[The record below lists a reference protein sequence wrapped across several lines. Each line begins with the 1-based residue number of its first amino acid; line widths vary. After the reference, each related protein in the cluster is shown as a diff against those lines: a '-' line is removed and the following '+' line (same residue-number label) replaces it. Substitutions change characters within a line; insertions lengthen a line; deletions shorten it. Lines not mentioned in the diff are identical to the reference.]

1 MLAAVHR
8 LENCMSTDEASSV
21 TLERIQLSLDE
32 SPFQR
37 PFRLRAL
44 SFDGALGMVE
54 IRMDFVPAAERSAGT
69 RQFHGGAIA
78 SLIDIAGDY
87 ALLARLGHGVPTID
101 LRIDYLR
108 PAIDT
113 ELIARAVVSKLGRT
127 IAVVDVEVTVNSGK
141 TVALGRGTYGVQ
153 DQ

>member
-1 MLAAVHR
+1 
-8 LENCMSTDEASSV
+8 MSTDELPSL
-21 TLERIQLSLDE
+21 TLERIQQSLDE

-37 PFRLRAL
+37 PFRFRVL
-44 SFDGALGMVE
+44 SFDSAVGVVE
-54 IRMDFVPAAERSAGT
+54 IQMDFVPAAERTADT

-87 ALLARLGHGVPTID
+87 ALFARLGHGVPTID

-113 ELIARAVVSKLGRT
+113 GLIARAVVRRVGRT
-127 IAVVDVEVTVNSGK
+127 IGVVDIEVTATSGK
-141 TVALGRGTYGVQ
+141 TIALGRGTYGVQ
-153 DQ
+153 DR

>member
-78 SLIDIAGDY
+78 SLIDIAGDF
-87 ALLARLGHGVPTID
+87 ALIAVVGHGVPTINF
-101 LRIDYLR
+101 RVDYLR
-108 PAIDT
+108 PAAKTD
-113 ELIARAVVSKLGRT
+113 LHAHARVRRAGRT
-127 IAVVDVEVTVNSGK
+127 IGVVDIDVLDEGGRLI
-141 TVALGRGTYGVQ
+141 ALGRGCYGTQ
-153 DQ
+153 AG

>member
-1 MLAAVHR
+1 MP
-8 LENCMSTDEASSV
+8 TDEASPL
-21 TLERIQLSLDE
+21 TLELIQQSLDE

-37 PFRLRAL
+37 PFGFRVL
-44 SFDGALGMVE
+44 SFDSAVGIVE
-54 IRMDFVPAAERSAGT
+54 IQMDFVPAAERSANT

-87 ALLARLGHGVPTID
+87 ALFARLGHGVPTID
-101 LRIDYLR
+101 LRVDYLR

-113 ELIARAVVSKLGRT
+113 GLIARAVVRRLGRT
-127 IAVVDVEVTVNSGK
+127 IAIVDIEVTAASGK

-153 DQ
+153 DR

>member
-1 MLAAVHR
+1 
-8 LENCMSTDEASSV
+8 MSTDNAPAL
-21 TLERIQLSLDE
+21 TLEHIQQSLDD

-44 SFDGALGMVE
+44 SLDSAAGIVE
-54 IRMDFVPAAERSAGT
+54 IQMPFVPAAERSAGT

-87 ALLARLGHGVPTID
+87 AVLARLGHGVPTID
-101 LRIDYLR
+101 LRVDYLR

-113 ELIARAVVSKLGRT
+113 DLIARAVARKVGRT
-127 IAVVDVEVTVNSGK
+127 IAVVDIEVTAGSGK

-153 DQ
+153 NA

>member
-113 ELIARAVVSKLGRT
+113 ELIARAVVRKLGRT

>member
-1 MLAAVHR
+1 
-8 LENCMSTDEASSV
+8 MSTDEASSL
-21 TLERIQLSLDE
+21 TLERIQQSLDE

-37 PFRLRAL
+37 PFGLRAL
-44 SFDGALGMVE
+44 SLDRAVGMVE
-54 IRMDFVPAAERSAGT
+54 IQMDFVPAAERSAGT

-113 ELIARAVVSKLGRT
+113 QLIARAVVRKLGRT
-127 IAVVDVEVTVNSGK
+127 IAVVDVEVTGTSGK
-141 TVALGRGTYGVQ
+141 TVALGRGSYGVQ
-153 DQ
+153 DR

>member
-1 MLAAVHR
+1 M
-8 LENCMSTDEASSV
+8 EKDMSTDATSPL
-21 TLERIQLSLDE
+21 TLERIQQSLDE

-37 PFRLRAL
+37 PFRFRVV
-44 SFDGALGMVE
+44 SFDGAAGTIQIQMNY
-54 IRMDFVPAAERSAGT
+54 VPEAERSPDT

-113 ELIARAVVSKLGRT
+113 DLMARAAVRKVGRT
-127 IAVVDVEVTVNSGK
+127 IAIVDVEVTAASGK

-153 DQ
+153 DR